1 MPVFPQ
7 LEFVL
12 LPGTEEELSRGLIKL
27 ERAARKIQNA
37 AHSEDVARK
46 ALDEWNAG
54 NLDYFQSGTGL
65 NRLIS
70 LLVNETSFVED
81 ISFQKAVSDG
91 IRLYSSKTAVYGLMG
106 WCKSNWN
113 QNAIGFY
120 REQLGLAAGELQLL
134 PNGVSKL
141 KHGLG
146 PLLGL
151 FTERDGA
158 EAFAANALQAS
169 DGWGG
174 YVAQLKLRDSDIS
187 GDFFKSAS
195 KSYLLQ
201 LLGQTQNRSRL
212 TTEALEFLSEMK
224 DSNLKQSLLYLT
236 SITITVFDEK
246 GLDHEALQKFTLET
260 IGEINSSA
268 WLAVDHLSV
277 NEKATVER
285 AKGIV
290 EAWITE
296 LFLERFW
303 NLIDDTKRRR
313 FWTKYQKH
321 MRDVRLAISDRYWA
335 NLPEDLR
342 SIQYKSRLHATSDN
356 ALLIFRIKHRTF
368 IEFGERASGPLQVIE
383 DSSSYTARVQR
394 SLDRST
400 RTRRA
405 PQHINPQDLKFYSRT
420 DTILIDAEF
429 RMRDYGK
436 LNHNTSWEKKLAYWM
451 RQKGI

>member
-1 MPVFPQ
+1 MPVIPQ

-46 ALDEWNAG
+46 ALEEWNAG

-70 LLVNETSFVED
+70 LLVNEASLVADKKFRKA
-81 ISFQKAVSDG
+81 ISNG
-91 IRLYSSKTAVYGLMG
+91 IGHYSSKTAVYGLMG

-113 QNAIGFY
+113 QSHIGFY
-120 REQLGLAAGELQLL
+120 REQLQVAADELQLL

-151 FTERDGA
+151 FTDRDGA
-158 EAFAANALQAS
+158 EDFAANALRAS
-169 DGWGG
+169 DGWIG
-174 YVAQLKLRDSDIS
+174 YVAQMKLRDSDIS

-201 LLGQTQNRSRL
+201 LLGQTQNRGRL
-212 TTEALEFLSEMK
+212 STEALEFLSQVK

-236 SITITVFDEK
+236 SLTITGFDK
-246 GLDHEALQKFTLET
+246 NGLDHEALQKFTLET

-268 WLAVDHLSV
+268 WLAVDDLSV

-285 AKGIV
+285 AKEIV
-290 EAWITE
+290 ESWITE

-303 NLIDDTKRRR
+303 NLIDDTKRRQ

-335 NLPEDLR
+335 SLPEDLK
-342 SIQYKSRLHATSDN
+342 SLQYKSRLHATSGN

-368 IEFGERASGPLQVIE
+368 IEFGERASGPLQVI
-383 DSSSYTARVQR
+383 
-394 SLDRST
+394 DRSSRQEEILQRQLNGSI
-400 RTRRA
+400 RTKRA
-405 PQHINPQDLKFYSRT
+405 PQHVNPQNLKFYSKT
-420 DTILIDAEF
+420 DQILIDANR
-429 RMRDYGK
+429 RMRDFGK
-436 LNHNTSWEKKLAYWM
+436 LNHTAYWEERLAIWM